1 MGGNLMSAFV
11 EFSAPIDD
19 SVEALSFSFG
29 VPGGGSQYGPGS
41 YTTKAQLRDASFVK
55 SNDSLS
61 SDLLG
66 HSVRGTIFKIV
77 TVEYYRSGVSRPY
90 LTITLVNVMIS
101 SYSFARDTE
110 LVGLNFESA
119 SQKYFVK

>member
-1 MGGNLMSAFV
+1 MSDNLMAAFV

-55 SNDSLS
+55 ANDSLS

-66 HSVRGTIFKIV
+66 HSVRGTIFKLV

-101 SYSFARDTE
+101 SYSFARDSE

-119 SQKYFVK
+119 SQKYFAK